1 MVHISATELTEGK
14 MFYSLM
20 KSCSPLIWPSLF
32 WRSVSGKVPIL
43 LPGVVFLLMILAAC
57 KNEKNTETSRILI
70 AGKEIPFS
78 EKEKDRLFIAHRGVH
93 FNHTIAGEN
102 SLEAVRLAKRAG
114 FELIET
120 DVRWTLDSI
129 LIVMHDKT
137 LNRTCLNSD
146 GTEILNEVEVADVTL
161 EKLKS
166 DFILKANE
174 KINNTTVP
182 TLKEFLIEC
191 KNCGIVPFIEP
202 KLNDVPDKYYRTII
216 SEADEVMGRNNY
228 VITSNNSANKIIRDM
243 GFKDI
248 ILMGVLYLSTFE
260 EIENLGNVIMAISAT
275 QFQSKE
281 YSDNVIRAKL
291 SGIPTESHAN
301 TFEKFALI
309 NDNGIDIISTDILA
323 PDLNDKSELLNLP
336 AKSWYNNFN
345 YNGSMINGT
354 IVLSQDET
362 ISLKT
367 ELPEIYFG
375 GIFIEIELSGN
386 CEVIFANKKFLINNP
401 EMKVNKHQVMIH
413 SSIPQFSLTAKD
425 KCIIKNIDLKLVTF

>member
-182 TLKEFLIEC
+182 T
-191 KNCGIVPFIEP
+191 
-202 KLNDVPDKYYRTII
+202 
-216 SEADEVMGRNNY
+216 
-228 VITSNNSANKIIRDM
+228 
-243 GFKDI
+243 
-248 ILMGVLYLSTFE
+248 
-260 EIENLGNVIMAISAT
+260 
-275 QFQSKE
+275 
-281 YSDNVIRAKL
+281 
-291 SGIPTESHAN
+291 
-301 TFEKFALI
+301 
-309 NDNGIDIISTDILA
+309 
-323 PDLNDKSELLNLP
+323 
-336 AKSWYNNFN
+336 
-345 YNGSMINGT
+345 
-354 IVLSQDET
+354 
-362 ISLKT
+362 
-367 ELPEIYFG
+367 
-375 GIFIEIELSGN
+375 
-386 CEVIFANKKFLINNP
+386 
-401 EMKVNKHQVMIH
+401 
-413 SSIPQFSLTAKD
+413 
-425 KCIIKNIDLKLVTF
+425 